1 MGDDARTP
9 RSLESRGAEISV
21 ERSLNHELTSATT
34 FGSDGVEEEEEEVSR
49 EESCLDSADS
59 QEQPDRRGAAAPLRF
74 QV

>member
-34 FGSDGVEEEEEEVSR
+34 FGSDGVEEEEEVSR

-59 QEQPDRRGAAAPLRF
+59 QEQPDRRGAAALLRF

>member
-21 ERSLNHELTSATT
+21 ERSLNHQLTSVTT
-34 FGSDGVEEEEEEVSR
+34 FGSDGVEEKEEVSR

-59 QEQPDRRGAAAPLRF
+59 QEQPDRRGAAALLRF

>member
-1 MGDDARTP
+1 MRTA

-21 ERSLNHELTSATT
+21 ERSPNHELTSATT
-34 FGSDGVEEEEEEVSR
+34 FGSEGVEEEEEVSR

-59 QEQPDRRGAAAPLRF
+59 PEQPDGRGAAALLRF